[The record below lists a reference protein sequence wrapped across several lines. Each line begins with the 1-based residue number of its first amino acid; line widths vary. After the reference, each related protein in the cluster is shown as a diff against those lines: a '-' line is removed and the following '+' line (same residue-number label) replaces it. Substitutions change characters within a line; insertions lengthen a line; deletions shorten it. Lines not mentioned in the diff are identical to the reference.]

1 MTAGPA
7 PAVVAA
13 AVLAIGLACAAYLG
27 AAAVLRRR
35 GDAWPWHR
43 DCLFAAGCA
52 VVVHG
57 LWGPVPGGPFTA
69 HSVRHLLIGMG
80 GPVLLVAAR
89 PLTLTLRTLPPG
101 GVRRGLLRIAH
112 SAPAGWLLFPP
123 VAAVVDIGGL
133 WALYRTELLAAVHHR
148 PVLGAL
154 LDLHMLAAGLLFT
167 FAVLSLDP
175 VRRRWSLASRAA
187 TLLLAGAAH
196 AVLAKSL
203 YATGPPGTS
212 FGTSDLRLG
221 AQVMYYGGD
230 AVEVAL
236 AVVLAV
242 QWYAAVGRAR
252 VRTERGVRRPRT
264 GRPART
270 GEERAPGDRPEE
282 PLRASRTQ
290 PPRTGNTPGGYA
302 VTFPH
307 RHESPTQTQTQT
319 QTQPPKR
326 PSEPNG
332 DGDRWR

>member
-13 AVLAIGLACAAYLG
+13 AVLTIGLACAAYLW

-35 GDAWPWHR
+35 GDTWPWRR
-43 DCLFAAGCA
+43 DCLFTAGCA

-57 LWGPVPGGPFTA
+57 LWGQVPGEPFTA
-69 HSVRHLLIGMG
+69 HSVRHLLIGMA

-89 PLTLTLRTLPPG
+89 PLTLTLRALPPG
-101 GVRRGLLRIAH
+101 GVRRGLLRVAH

-123 VAAVVDIGGL
+123 VAAVIDIGGL
-133 WALYRTELLAAVHHR
+133 WALYRTGLSAAAHHR

-175 VRRRWSLASRAA
+175 VRRRWGLPLRGA
-187 TLLLAGAAH
+187 TLLSAGAAH

-221 AQVMYYGGD
+221 AQIMYYGGD

-236 AVVLAV
+236 AVVLAA
-242 QWYAAVGRAR
+242 QWYAAVGRRLAR
-252 VRTERGVRRPRT
+252 ARAGRGTRRPLT
-264 GRPART
+264 GRPTRT
-270 GEERAPGDRPEE
+270 GGKRAPGDGPAV
-282 PLRASRTQ
+282 PLRAHGTE
-290 PPRTGNTPGGYA
+290 PPVRNTP
-302 VTFPH
+302 
-307 RHESPTQTQTQT
+307 
-319 QTQPPKR
+319 
-326 PSEPNG
+326 
-332 DGDRWR
+332 